1 MKPSYREHYFNLA
14 AEQNRTKILASERNH
29 TKATDDN
36 SAPEKLSDGAAKESN
51 DIGSEECGVN
61 VFEDGTILED
71 GHREAGGLSSSY
83 AAEQPFPL
91 VEARTGEEEVHEV
104 EVEDKEVEEEVEH
117 GDEGGQEEN
126 YEEDKG
132 DESEGERR
140 TDLLEKEKKNDKEE
154 DLVERAMLTKKEDV
168 KEEED
173 LERQARDPL
182 DMEVSDETGDLFS
195 EEETNL
201 AREQKLLS
209 SNPAETR
216 IERNESAEDASAREL
231 AEATM
236 FIADPDR
243 GERERHLGAYF
254 KNKGSPN

>member
-14 AEQNRTKILASERNH
+14 AEQNRTKILASERNR
-29 TKATDDN
+29 TKPADDN
-36 SAPEKLSDGAAKESN
+36 STPEKLSDGAAEESN
-51 DIGSEECGVN
+51 DIGSEECDVN

-71 GHREAGGLSSSY
+71 GHGEAGRLSSSY
-83 AAEQPFPL
+83 AAEQPFSL
-91 VEARTGEEEVHEV
+91 IEARSEEEVEEV

-117 GDEGGQEEN
+117 ADEGGKEEN
-126 YEEDKG
+126 DEEDKG
-132 DESEGERR
+132 DESEGEKR
-140 TDLLEKEKKNDKEE
+140 TDLLEKEKKIDQEE
-154 DLVERAMLTKKEDV
+154 DSVERAILTKEEDV

-195 EEETNL
+195 EGGSNS
-201 AREQKLLS
+201 AREHNFLS
-209 SNPAETR
+209 SNLAETR
-216 IERNESAEDASAREL
+216 IERNESAEEASAREL

-243 GERERHLGAYF
+243 GKRRSQLG
-254 KNKGSPN
+254 KP